1 MAMMQSAARKQP
13 RQRLLVAAMAA
24 IAIILP
30 FAAPNAYWLHVVILG
45 LIHTLPVLG
54 LTLFMGYAGQLS
66 VGHEALYAI
75 GAYTSGILLR
85 RGFPFIVAFAG
96 SAILPYFAAKA
107 LGLAVLRYV
116 KGIYLAPAT
125 LGVSWF
131 LNALLTNLVK
141 LTGGPSG
148 LTGIPRPAWFRHE
161 TQYYFLCLAV
171 VLAVYWAMSRLID
184 SRAGIAFRSI
194 AGNDIAAEC
203 LGIDVYRYK
212 VFALALSGL
221 CCGLGG
227 ALYASYANYICPA
240 DFSREMAVRLLCMCI
255 VGGLGNMNGAWM
267 GALIL
272 NIVPELLRASNRL
285 QLVLYGALLIS
296 VLMYWPKGLGGL
308 LDLLLQRGR
317 GATTGAADKYGGPA
331 AEEARTA

>member
-1 MAMMQSAARKQP
+1 MNQSGGKKSISLALIAA
-13 RQRLLVAAMAA
+13 LAAVA
-24 IAIILP
+24 IVLP
-30 FAAPNAYWLHVVILG
+30 FAAPNPYWLHVVILG

-85 RGFPFIVAFAG
+85 QGFPFVVAFIMAG
-96 SAILPYFAAKA
+96 ILPYLAAKA
-107 LGLAVLRYV
+107 LGLAVLKYV

-131 LNALLTNLVK
+131 LNALITNLVG

-148 LTGIPRPAWFRHE
+148 LTGIPRPAWFQHE

-171 VLAVYWAMSRLID
+171 VLATYWAISRLID
-184 SRAGIAFRSI
+184 SRIGIAFRSV

-267 GALIL
+267 GALAL

-285 QLVLYGALLIS
+285 QLILYGALLIS
-296 VLMYWPKGLGGL
+296 VLIYWPKGLGGL
-308 LDLLLQRGR
+308 VDLLPWKR
-317 GATTGAADKYGGPA
+317 GALSVSPDKPKDA
-331 AEEARTA
+331 TAEGV